1 MVLPFGPRSTGP
13 LRVEGGWRNA
23 CRPGSV
29 FGYYQT
35 PNGTVFGMRTRT
47 SAADLEASGF
57 DALSA
62 ALSVVD
68 VRIAD
73 RSGTPPDGWDG
84 VLPVTI
90 DTAVLTL
97 VVEVKAS
104 CNAAVAHELVRRPIP
119 ADAMPVLVADR
130 ITSDAREV
138 LSASGWSWLDRRGR
152 LHLRGPAVRID
163 VDVPGGEAQSSGG
176 RNDPLGTGAG
186 LGVGYWLSSHPG
198 SALSPSRHAELLGM
212 APSTISVTVRGLR
225 EAGLVDDDGVG
236 LFPELFWELARQ
248 WSGSATA
255 LASSPSPTNAWRRG
269 GTAASVAHGAP
280 VVASE
285 GQPVELYVASQLEV
299 TMAARRFGTTA
310 GPGAPAL
317 LRIAPTPLLFSSE
330 AGPRVGRWLSVPLL
344 TAALDLAQDRARGR
358 EILEEW
364 AVNDAVWR

>member
-1 MVLPFGPRSTGP
+1 MAARSRE
-13 LRVEGGWRNA
+13 RVD
-23 CRPGSV
+23 
-29 FGYYQT
+29 QT
-35 PNGTVFGMRTRT
+35 ASFDVRLLSNVEWYDVGMRART

-68 VRIAD
+68 VRIAE
-73 RSGTPPDGWDG
+73 RSGTSPVGWAG

-104 CNAAVAHELVRRPIP
+104 CNAAVAHELARRPIP
-119 ADAMPVLVADR
+119 ADATPVLVADR

-163 VDVPGGEAQSSGG
+163 VDVSVGDAQSSGG

-186 LGVGYWLSSHPG
+186 VGVGYWLSSHPG
-198 SALSPSRHAELLGM
+198 SALSPSRHAEPLGM

-225 EAGLVDDDGVG
+225 DAGLVDDEGVG

-248 WSGSATA
+248 WATPATA
-255 LASSPSPTNAWRRG
+255 LASSPSPTKAWRRG
-269 GTAASVAHGAP
+269 GTAAAVAYGAP

-317 LRIAPTPLLFSSE
+317 VRIAPTPLLFSFA

-344 TAALDLAQDRARGR
+344 SAALDLAQDRARGR
-358 EILEEW
+358 EILENW